1 MWVSVQD
8 YLFQYR
14 DKIQAVSAEDVL
26 RAARKHLHPNQQ
38 DIVVVAD
45 SALNLQ
51 QLQKQSRKIVP
62 LELS

>member
-1 MWVSVQD
+1 MMFFLQD

-14 DKIQAVSAEDVL
+14 DKIQAVTAEDVL
-26 RAARKHLHPNQQ
+26 RAAEKHLHPGTQ

-45 SALNLQ
+45 ASVALPT
-51 QLQKQSRKIVP
+51 LQKQRRTILP